1 MEQRKINL
9 PQKGA
14 GRRLAE
20 RLKKLGQQKPPKSL
34 MDKINN
40 DSSSPVVVSQNETKV
55 RFKIATLYVAIYKWI
70 YLQKTTF
77 SGTF

>member
-9 PQKGA
+9 PKKGA

-20 RLKKLGQQKPPKSL
+20 RLKKLGLQKPPKSL

-40 DSSSPVVVSQNETKV
+40 DSSSSVVVSQNETKV
-55 RFKIATLYVAIYKWI
+55 RL
-70 YLQKTTF
+70 
-77 SGTF
+77 

>member
-1 MEQRKINL
+1 MEKKKVNL

-20 RLKKLGQQKPPKSL
+20 RLEKLGQQKPPKSL

-40 DSSSPVVVSQNETKV
+40 NDDRKKVATPKVSSEDLDV
-55 RFKIATLYVAIYKWI
+55 
-70 YLQKTTF
+70 
-77 SGTF
+77 

>member
-1 MEQRKINL
+1 MVQLSKSKESFMEKKKVNL

-20 RLKKLGQQKPPKSL
+20 RLEKLGQQKPPKSL

-40 DSSSPVVVSQNETKV
+40 NDDRKKVATPKVSSEDLDV
-55 RFKIATLYVAIYKWI
+55 
-70 YLQKTTF
+70 
-77 SGTF
+77 

>member
-1 MEQRKINL
+1 MVQLSKSKESFMEKKKVNL

-20 RLKKLGQQKPPKSL
+20 RLEKLGQQKPPKSL

-40 DSSSPVVVSQNETKV
+40 NDDRKKVATPKFSSEDLDV
-55 RFKIATLYVAIYKWI
+55 
-70 YLQKTTF
+70 
-77 SGTF
+77 

>member
-9 PQKGA
+9 PKNGA